1 MNKTYF
7 VVLFL
12 IASLLG
18 TISTYAY
25 AESETESLVRLA
37 MQARDHIKLE
47 LSNAES
53 VPDEIK
59 QLYEQGSAE
68 IDALNNAA
76 KEENTEEARTHF
88 LAAMKIFKEI
98 GQQISQVRPVA
109 ERALAQDTN
118 TQYGIKPVIDRMEK
132 YVDRLK
138 GIAEKNG
145 VEIDFQT
152 LDELIITA
160 KNNYNSGDLGAAE
173 KTIGIL
179 ESLTLDVYN
188 VLKDNADQKKAMRAK
203 DFAEKQIQRVD
214 TLIVQAKDLGL
225 SENITKNLEQSRLQ
239 LIKASNSSQ
248 IAKQTKIIITLK
260 NQFDESKANRID
272 AIINNLEAKL
282 DKLSTSKRIDTA
294 KLDKAKSTFDEL
306 KILVSKGNLEDAFKL
321 FNTLN
326 NLLIDI
332 ENSAKI
338 DKNEANSLR
347 SESLSESKTERIKL
361 KIQQLEN
368 ELHELAAKAEKNAAA
383 KRWIKNSLSILEQA
397 KSQADDSPK
406 DALNKISEVEKTLK
420 KLYRMLQ

>member
-1 MNKTYF
+1 MNKTNF
-7 VVLFL
+7 IMLFL

-25 AESETESLVRLA
+25 AESESESLVRLA
-37 MQARDHIKLE
+37 TQARDHIKLE
-47 LSNAES
+47 LSNTES
-53 VPDEIK
+53 VSNEIK
-59 QLYEQGSAE
+59 KLYEQGSAE
-68 IDALNNAA
+68 IDALNNAV
-76 KEENTEEARTHF
+76 KEENAEEARTHF

-160 KNNYNSGDLGAAE
+160 KNNYNSGDLGSAE
-173 KTIGIL
+173 KNIGIL

-188 VLKDNADQKKAMRAK
+188 VLKDNADQKKIMRAK

-214 TLIVQAKDLGL
+214 ILIVQAKDLGL

-248 IAKQTKIIITLK
+248 IVKQTRIIITLK

-272 AIINNLEAKL
+272 AIINDLEAKL

-294 KLDKAKSTFDEL
+294 KLDKAKSMLDEL
-306 KILVSKGNLEDAFKL
+306 KILISKGNLEDAFKL

-326 NLLIDI
+326 VFINDI
-332 ENSAKI
+332 ENTKI
-338 DKNEANSLR
+338 DKNEVNSLR

-368 ELHELAAKAEKNAAA
+368 ELHDLAAKAEKNAAA
-383 KRWIKNSLSILEQA
+383 KRWIKNSLSLLEQA

>member
-1 MNKTYF
+1 M
-7 VVLFL
+7 LFL
-12 IASLLG
+12 VASLLG

-47 LSNAES
+47 LSNTES

-59 QLYEQGSAE
+59 KLYEQGSAE

-145 VEIDFQT
+145 VEIDFQA

-160 KNNYNSGDLGAAE
+160 RNNYNSGDLGSAE

-188 VLKDNADQKKAMRAK
+188 VLKDNADQKNAVRAK

-225 SENITKNLEQSRLQ
+225 SENITKNLEQSKLQ

-248 IAKQTKIIITLK
+248 IAKQTRIIITLK

-294 KLDKAKSTFDEL
+294 KLDKAQSMLDEL
-306 KILVSKGNLEDAFKL
+306 KILISKGNLEDAFKL

-326 NLLIDI
+326 TLINDI
-332 ENSAKI
+332 ENTKI
-338 DKNEANSLR
+338 DKNEVNSLR

-368 ELHELAAKAEKNAAA
+368 ELHDLAVKAEKNAAA
-383 KRWIKNSLSILEQA
+383 KRWIKNSLSLLDQA

>member
-1 MNKTYF
+1 MNKTSF

-18 TISTYAY
+18 TISTYTY

-37 MQARDHIKLE
+37 MQARDHIKSE
-47 LSNAES
+47 LSNTES

-59 QLYEQGSAE
+59 KLYEQGSAE

-88 LAAMKIFKEI
+88 LAAMRIFKEI
-98 GQQISQVRPVA
+98 GQQISKARPVA
-109 ERALAQDTN
+109 ELALAQDTN

-145 VEIDFQT
+145 VEIDFQA
-152 LDELIITA
+152 LDELITTA
-160 KNNYNSGDLGAAE
+160 RNNYKSGDLGSAE

-214 TLIVQAKDLGL
+214 ILIVQAKDLGL

-272 AIINNLEAKL
+272 AIINNLEVKL

-294 KLDKAKSTFDEL
+294 KLDKAKSMLDEL
-306 KILVSKGNLEDAFKL
+306 KILISKGNLEDAFKL

-326 NLLIDI
+326 NLINDI
-332 ENSAKI
+332 ENTKI
-338 DKNEANSLR
+338 DKNEVNSLR
-347 SESLSESKTERIKL
+347 AESLSESKTERIKL

-368 ELHELAAKAEKNAAA
+368 ELHDLAAKADKNAAA
-383 KRWIKNSLSILEQA
+383 KRWIKNSLSLLEQA
-397 KSQADDSPK
+397 KFQADDSPK

>member
-1 MNKTYF
+1 MNKTHF
-7 VVLFL
+7 VMLFL

-37 MQARDHIKLE
+37 TQARDHIKLE
-47 LSNAES
+47 LSNTES
-53 VPDEIK
+53 VSNEIK
-59 QLYEQGSAE
+59 KLYEQGSAE

-76 KEENTEEARTHF
+76 KEENAEEARTHF

-145 VEIDFQT
+145 VEIDFQA

-160 KNNYNSGDLGAAE
+160 KNNYNSGDLGSAE
-173 KTIGIL
+173 KNIGIL

-188 VLKDNADQKKAMRAK
+188 VLKDNADQKKIMRAK

-214 TLIVQAKDLGL
+214 ILIVQAKDLGL

-248 IAKQTKIIITLK
+248 IVKQTRIIITLK

-272 AIINNLEAKL
+272 AIINDLEAKL

-294 KLDKAKSTFDEL
+294 KLDKAKSMLDEL
-306 KILVSKGNLEDAFKL
+306 KILISKGNLEDAFKL

-326 NLLIDI
+326 VFINDI
-332 ENSAKI
+332 ENTKI
-338 DKNEANSLR
+338 DKNEVNSLR

-368 ELHELAAKAEKNAAA
+368 ELHDLAAKAEKNAAA
-383 KRWIKNSLSILEQA
+383 KRWIKNSFSLLEQA

>member
-1 MNKTYF
+1 MNKTHF
-7 VVLFL
+7 VMLFL

-37 MQARDHIKLE
+37 TQARDHIKLE
-47 LSNAES
+47 LSNTES
-53 VPDEIK
+53 VSNEIK
-59 QLYEQGSAE
+59 KLYEQGSAE

-76 KEENTEEARTHF
+76 KEENAEEARTHF

-160 KNNYNSGDLGAAE
+160 KNNYNSGDLGSAE
-173 KTIGIL
+173 KNIGIL

-188 VLKDNADQKKAMRAK
+188 VLKDNADQKKTVRAK

-214 TLIVQAKDLGL
+214 ILIVQAKDLGL
-225 SENITKNLEQSRLQ
+225 SENITKNLEQSRIQ

-248 IAKQTKIIITLK
+248 IVKQTRIIITLK

-272 AIINNLEAKL
+272 AIINDLEAKL

-294 KLDKAKSTFDEL
+294 KLDKAKSMLDEL
-306 KILVSKGNLEDAFKL
+306 KILISKGNLEDAFKL

-326 NLLIDI
+326 VFINDI
-332 ENSAKI
+332 ENTKI
-338 DKNEANSLR
+338 DKNEVNSLR

-368 ELHELAAKAEKNAAA
+368 ELHDLAAKAEKNAAA
-383 KRWIKNSLSILEQA
+383 KRWIKNSFSLLEQA

>member
-7 VVLFL
+7 VMLFL

-18 TISTYAY
+18 TISTYTY

-37 MQARDHIKLE
+37 MQARDHIKSE
-47 LSNAES
+47 LSNTES
-53 VPDEIK
+53 VPNEIK
-59 QLYEQGSAE
+59 KLYEQGSAE

-76 KEENTEEARTHF
+76 KEENAEEARAHF
-88 LAAMKIFKEI
+88 LAAMRIFKEI
-98 GQQISQVRPVA
+98 GQQISQARPVA
-109 ERALAQDTN
+109 ELALAQDTN

-145 VEIDFQT
+145 VEIDFQA
-152 LDELIITA
+152 LDELITTA
-160 KNNYNSGDLGAAE
+160 RNNYNSGDLGSAE
-173 KTIGIL
+173 KTINIL

-214 TLIVQAKDLGL
+214 ILIVQAKDLGL

-282 DKLSTSKRIDTA
+282 DKLSTSKRIDTV
-294 KLDKAKSTFDEL
+294 KLDKAKSMLDKL
-306 KILVSKGNLEDAFKL
+306 KILISKGNLEDAFKL

-326 NLLIDI
+326 NFINDI
-332 ENSAKI
+332 ENTKI
-338 DKNEANSLR
+338 DKNEVNSLR
-347 SESLSESKTERIKL
+347 AESLSESKTERIKL

-383 KRWIKNSLSILEQA
+383 KRWIKNSLSLLEQA
-397 KSQADDSPK
+397 KSQADDSLK

>member
-1 MNKTYF
+1 M
-7 VVLFL
+7 LFL

-37 MQARDHIKLE
+37 TQARDHIKLE
-47 LSNAES
+47 LSNTES
-53 VPDEIK
+53 VSNEIK
-59 QLYEQGSAE
+59 KLYEQGSAE

-76 KEENTEEARTHF
+76 KEENAEEARTHF

-188 VLKDNADQKKAMRAK
+188 VLKDNADQKKTIRAK

-214 TLIVQAKDLGL
+214 ILIVQAKDLGL

-248 IAKQTKIIITLK
+248 IVKQTKIIITLK

-272 AIINNLEAKL
+272 AIINDLEAKL
-282 DKLSTSKRIDTA
+282 DKLSTSKRIDTT
-294 KLDKAKSTFDEL
+294 KLDKAKSMLDEL
-306 KILVSKGNLEDAFKL
+306 KILISKGNLEDAFKL

-326 NLLIDI
+326 VFINDI
-332 ENSAKI
+332 ENTKI
-338 DKNEANSLR
+338 DKNEVNSLR

-368 ELHELAAKAEKNAAA
+368 ELHDLAAKAEKNAAA
-383 KRWIKNSLSILEQA
+383 KRWIKNSLSLLEQA

>member
-1 MNKTYF
+1 M
-7 VVLFL
+7 LFL

-18 TISTYAY
+18 TISTHAY

-37 MQARDHIKLE
+37 MQARDHIKSE
-47 LSNAES
+47 LSNTES

-59 QLYEQGSAE
+59 KLYEQGSAE

-76 KEENTEEARTHF
+76 KEENTEEARAHF
-88 LAAMKIFKEI
+88 LAAMRIFKEI
-98 GQQISQVRPVA
+98 GQQISQARPVA
-109 ERALAQDTN
+109 ELALAQDTN

-145 VEIDFQT
+145 VEIDFQA
-152 LDELIITA
+152 LDELITTA
-160 KNNYNSGDLGAAE
+160 RNNYNSGDLGSAE

-214 TLIVQAKDLGL
+214 ILIVQAKDLGL

-272 AIINNLEAKL
+272 AIIKNLEAKL

-294 KLDKAKSTFDEL
+294 KLDKAKSMLGEL
-306 KILVSKGNLEDAFKL
+306 KILISKGNLEDAFKL

-326 NLLIDI
+326 NFINDI
-332 ENSAKI
+332 ENTKI
-338 DKNEANSLR
+338 DKNEVNSLR
-347 SESLSESKTERIKL
+347 AESLSESKTERIKL

-368 ELHELAAKAEKNAAA
+368 ELHDLAAKADKNAAA
-383 KRWIKNSLSILEQA
+383 KRWIKNSFSLLEQA

>member
-1 MNKTYF
+1 MNKTHF
-7 VVLFL
+7 VMLFL

-37 MQARDHIKLE
+37 TQARDHIKLE
-47 LSNAES
+47 LSNTES
-53 VPDEIK
+53 VSNEIK
-59 QLYEQGSAE
+59 KLYEQGSAE

-76 KEENTEEARTHF
+76 KEENAEEARTHF

-160 KNNYNSGDLGAAE
+160 KNNYNSGDLGSAE
-173 KTIGIL
+173 KNIGIL

-188 VLKDNADQKKAMRAK
+188 VLKDNADQKKTMRAK

-214 TLIVQAKDLGL
+214 TLIVQARDLGL

-248 IAKQTKIIITLK
+248 IVKQTRIIITLK

-272 AIINNLEAKL
+272 AIINDLEAKL

-294 KLDKAKSTFDEL
+294 KLDKAKSMLDEL
-306 KILVSKGNLEDAFKL
+306 KILISKGNLEDAFKL

-326 NLLIDI
+326 VFINDI
-332 ENSAKI
+332 ENTKI
-338 DKNEANSLR
+338 DKNEVNSLR

-368 ELHELAAKAEKNAAA
+368 ELHDLAAKAEKNAAA
-383 KRWIKNSLSILEQA
+383 KRWIKNSFSLLEQA

>member
-1 MNKTYF
+1 M
-7 VVLFL
+7 LFL

-37 MQARDHIKLE
+37 TQARDHIKLE
-47 LSNAES
+47 LSNTES
-53 VPDEIK
+53 VSNEIK
-59 QLYEQGSAE
+59 KLYEQGSAE

-76 KEENTEEARTHF
+76 KEENAEEARTHF

-145 VEIDFQT
+145 VEIDFQA
-152 LDELIITA
+152 LDELITTA

-188 VLKDNADQKKAMRAK
+188 VLKDNADQKKTIRAK

-214 TLIVQAKDLGL
+214 ILIVQAKDLGL

-248 IAKQTKIIITLK
+248 IVKQTRIIITLK
-260 NQFDESKANRID
+260 SQFDESKANRID
-272 AIINNLEAKL
+272 AIINDLEAKL

-294 KLDKAKSTFDEL
+294 KLDKAKSMLDEL
-306 KILVSKGNLEDAFKL
+306 KILISKSNLEDAFKL

-326 NLLIDI
+326 VFINDI
-332 ENSAKI
+332 ENTKI
-338 DKNEANSLR
+338 DKNEVNSLR

-368 ELHELAAKAEKNAAA
+368 ELHDLAAKAEKNAAA
-383 KRWIKNSLSILEQA
+383 KRWIKNSFSLLEQA

>member
-1 MNKTYF
+1 MNKTNF
-7 VVLFL
+7 VMLFL

-37 MQARDHIKLE
+37 TQARDHIKLE
-47 LSNAES
+47 LSNTES
-53 VPDEIK
+53 ISDEIK
-59 QLYEQGSAE
+59 KLYEQGSAE

-76 KEENTEEARTHF
+76 KEENAEEARTHF

-145 VEIDFQT
+145 VEIDFQA
-152 LDELIITA
+152 LDELITTA
-160 KNNYNSGDLGAAE
+160 KNNYNSGDLGSAE
-173 KTIGIL
+173 KNIGIL

-188 VLKDNADQKKAMRAK
+188 VLKDNADQKKTIRAK

-214 TLIVQAKDLGL
+214 ILIVQAKDLGL

-248 IAKQTKIIITLK
+248 IVKQTRIIITLK

-272 AIINNLEAKL
+272 AIINDLEAKL

-294 KLDKAKSTFDEL
+294 KLDKAKSMLDEL
-306 KILVSKGNLEDAFKL
+306 KILISKGNLEDAFKL

-326 NLLIDI
+326 VFINDI
-332 ENSAKI
+332 ENTKI
-338 DKNEANSLR
+338 DKNEVNSLR

-368 ELHELAAKAEKNAAA
+368 ELHDLAAKAEKNAAA
-383 KRWIKNSLSILEQA
+383 KRWIKNSFSLLEQA

>member
-1 MNKTYF
+1 M
-7 VVLFL
+7 LFL

-18 TISTYAY
+18 TISTHAY

-37 MQARDHIKLE
+37 MQARDHIKSE
-47 LSNAES
+47 LSNTES

-59 QLYEQGSAE
+59 KLYEQGSAE
-68 IDALNNAA
+68 IDALNNAT
-76 KEENTEEARTHF
+76 KEENTEEARAHF
-88 LAAMKIFKEI
+88 LAAMRIFKEI
-98 GQQISQVRPVA
+98 GQQISQARPVA
-109 ERALAQDTN
+109 ELALAQDTN

-145 VEIDFQT
+145 VEIDFQA
-152 LDELIITA
+152 LDELITTA
-160 KNNYNSGDLGAAE
+160 RNNYNSGDLGSAE

-188 VLKDNADQKKAMRAK
+188 ALKDNADQKKAMRAK

-214 TLIVQAKDLGL
+214 ILIVQAKDLGL

-272 AIINNLEAKL
+272 AIIKNLEAKL
-282 DKLSTSKRIDTA
+282 DKLSTSKRIDTV
-294 KLDKAKSTFDEL
+294 KLDKAKSMLGEL
-306 KILVSKGNLEDAFKL
+306 KILISKGNLEDAFKL

-326 NLLIDI
+326 NFINDI
-332 ENSAKI
+332 ENTKI
-338 DKNEANSLR
+338 DKNEVNSLR
-347 SESLSESKTERIKL
+347 AESLSESKTERIKL

-368 ELHELAAKAEKNAAA
+368 ELHELAVKAEKNAAA
-383 KRWIKNSLSILEQA
+383 KRWIKNSFSLLEQA

>member
-1 MNKTYF
+1 M
-7 VVLFL
+7 LFL

-37 MQARDHIKLE
+37 TQARDHIKLE
-47 LSNAES
+47 LSNTES
-53 VPDEIK
+53 VSNEIK
-59 QLYEQGSAE
+59 KLYEQGSAE

-76 KEENTEEARTHF
+76 KEENAEEARTHF

-145 VEIDFQT
+145 VEIDFQA
-152 LDELIITA
+152 LDELITTA
-160 KNNYNSGDLGAAE
+160 KNNYNSGDLGSAE
-173 KTIGIL
+173 KNIGIL

-188 VLKDNADQKKAMRAK
+188 VLKDNADQKKTIRAK

-214 TLIVQAKDLGL
+214 ILIVQAKDLGL

-248 IAKQTKIIITLK
+248 IVKQTRIIITLK

-272 AIINNLEAKL
+272 AIINDLEAKL

-294 KLDKAKSTFDEL
+294 KLDKAKSMLDEL
-306 KILVSKGNLEDAFKL
+306 KILISKGNLEDAFKL

-326 NLLIDI
+326 VFINDI
-332 ENSAKI
+332 ENTKI
-338 DKNEANSLR
+338 DKNEVNSLR

-368 ELHELAAKAEKNAAA
+368 ELHDLAAKAEKNAAA
-383 KRWIKNSLSILEQA
+383 KRWIKNSFSLLEQA

>member
-1 MNKTYF
+1 MNKTHF
-7 VVLFL
+7 VMLFL

-37 MQARDHIKLE
+37 TQARDHIKLE
-47 LSNAES
+47 LSNTES
-53 VPDEIK
+53 VSNEIK
-59 QLYEQGSAE
+59 KLYEQGSAE
-68 IDALNNAA
+68 IDALNNAV
-76 KEENTEEARTHF
+76 KEENAEEARTHF

-145 VEIDFQT
+145 VEIDFQA
-152 LDELIITA
+152 LDELITTA
-160 KNNYNSGDLGAAE
+160 KNNYNSGDLGSAE
-173 KTIGIL
+173 KNIGIL

-188 VLKDNADQKKAMRAK
+188 VLKDNADQKKIMRAK

-214 TLIVQAKDLGL
+214 ILIVQAKDLGL

-248 IAKQTKIIITLK
+248 IVKQTRIIITLK

-272 AIINNLEAKL
+272 AIINDLEAKL

-294 KLDKAKSTFDEL
+294 KLDKAKSMLDEL
-306 KILVSKGNLEDAFKL
+306 KILISKGNLEDAFKL

-326 NLLIDI
+326 VFINDI
-332 ENSAKI
+332 ENTKI
-338 DKNEANSLR
+338 DKNEVNSLR

-368 ELHELAAKAEKNAAA
+368 ELHDLAAKAEKNAAA
-383 KRWIKNSLSILEQA
+383 KRWIKNSFSLLEQA

>member
-1 MNKTYF
+1 M
-7 VVLFL
+7 LFL

-37 MQARDHIKLE
+37 TQARDHIKLE
-47 LSNAES
+47 LSNTES
-53 VPDEIK
+53 VPNEIK
-59 QLYEQGSAE
+59 KLYEQGSAE

-76 KEENTEEARTHF
+76 KEENAEEARTHF

-145 VEIDFQT
+145 VEIDFQA

-188 VLKDNADQKKAMRAK
+188 VLKDNADQKKTIRAK

-248 IAKQTKIIITLK
+248 IVKQTRIIITLK
-260 NQFDESKANRID
+260 SQFDESKANRID
-272 AIINNLEAKL
+272 AIINDLEAKL

-294 KLDKAKSTFDEL
+294 KLDKAKSMLDEL
-306 KILVSKGNLEDAFKL
+306 KILISKGNLEDAFKL

-326 NLLIDI
+326 VFINDI
-332 ENSAKI
+332 ENTKI
-338 DKNEANSLR
+338 DKNEVNSLR

-368 ELHELAAKAEKNAAA
+368 ELHDLAAKADKNAAA
-383 KRWIKNSLSILEQA
+383 KRWIKNSLSLLEQA

>member
-1 MNKTYF
+1 
-7 VVLFL
+7 
-12 IASLLG
+12 
-18 TISTYAY
+18 
-25 AESETESLVRLA
+25 
-37 MQARDHIKLE
+37 
-47 LSNAES
+47 
-53 VPDEIK
+53 
-59 QLYEQGSAE
+59 
-68 IDALNNAA
+68 
-76 KEENTEEARTHF
+76 
-88 LAAMKIFKEI
+88 MKIFKEI

-145 VEIDFQT
+145 VEIDFQA
-152 LDELIITA
+152 LDELITTA
-160 KNNYNSGDLGAAE
+160 KNNYNSGDLGSAE
-173 KTIGIL
+173 KNIGIL

-188 VLKDNADQKKAMRAK
+188 VLKDNADQKKIMRAK

-214 TLIVQAKDLGL
+214 ILIVQAKDLGL

-248 IAKQTKIIITLK
+248 IVKQTRIIITLK

-272 AIINNLEAKL
+272 AIINDLEAKL

-294 KLDKAKSTFDEL
+294 KLDKAKSMLDEL
-306 KILVSKGNLEDAFKL
+306 KILISKGNLEDAFKL

-326 NLLIDI
+326 VFINDI
-332 ENSAKI
+332 ENTKI
-338 DKNEANSLR
+338 DKNEVNSLR

-368 ELHELAAKAEKNAAA
+368 ELHDLAAKAEKNAAA
-383 KRWIKNSLSILEQA
+383 KRWIKNSFSLLEQA

>member
-1 MNKTYF
+1 M
-7 VVLFL
+7 LFL

-37 MQARDHIKLE
+37 TQARDHIKLE
-47 LSNAES
+47 LSNTES
-53 VPDEIK
+53 ISDEIK
-59 QLYEQGSAE
+59 KLYEQGSAE

-76 KEENTEEARTHF
+76 KEENAEEARTHF

-145 VEIDFQT
+145 VEIDFQA
-152 LDELIITA
+152 LDELITTA
-160 KNNYNSGDLGAAE
+160 KNNYNSGDLGSAE
-173 KTIGIL
+173 KNIGIL

-188 VLKDNADQKKAMRAK
+188 VLKDNADQKKIMRAK

-214 TLIVQAKDLGL
+214 ILIVQAKDLGL

-248 IAKQTKIIITLK
+248 IVKQTRIIITLK

-272 AIINNLEAKL
+272 AIINDLEAKL

-294 KLDKAKSTFDEL
+294 KLDKAKSMFDEL
-306 KILVSKGNLEDAFKL
+306 KILISKGNLEDAFKL

-326 NLLIDI
+326 VFINDI
-332 ENSAKI
+332 ENTKI
-338 DKNEANSLR
+338 DKNEVNSLR

-368 ELHELAAKAEKNAAA
+368 ELHDLTAKAEKNAAA
-383 KRWIKNSLSILEQA
+383 KRWIKNSFSLLEQA

>member
-7 VVLFL
+7 VILFL

-18 TISTYAY
+18 TISTHAY

-37 MQARDHIKLE
+37 MQARDHIKSE
-47 LSNAES
+47 LSNTAS

-59 QLYEQGSAE
+59 KLYEQGSAE

-76 KEENTEEARTHF
+76 KEENAEEARTHF
-88 LAAMKIFKEI
+88 LAAMRIFKEI
-98 GQQISQVRPVA
+98 GQQISQARPVA
-109 ERALAQDTN
+109 ELALAQDTN

-145 VEIDFQT
+145 VEIDFQA

-160 KNNYNSGDLGAAE
+160 RNNYNSGDLGSAE

-188 VLKDNADQKKAMRAK
+188 ALKDNADQKKAMRAK

-214 TLIVQAKDLGL
+214 ILIVQAKDLGL

-272 AIINNLEAKL
+272 AIIKNLEAKL

-294 KLDKAKSTFDEL
+294 KLDKAKSMLDEL
-306 KILVSKGNLEDAFKL
+306 KILISKGNLEDAFKL

-326 NLLIDI
+326 NFISDI
-332 ENSAKI
+332 ENTKI
-338 DKNEANSLR
+338 DKNEVNSLR
-347 SESLSESKTERIKL
+347 AESLSESKTERIKL

-368 ELHELAAKAEKNAAA
+368 ELHDLAAKAEKNAAA
-383 KRWIKNSLSILEQA
+383 KRWIKNSLSLLEQA

>member
-1 MNKTYF
+1 MNKTHF
-7 VVLFL
+7 VMLFL

-37 MQARDHIKLE
+37 TQARDHIKLE
-47 LSNAES
+47 LSNTES
-53 VPDEIK
+53 VSNEIK
-59 QLYEQGSAE
+59 KLYEQGSAE

-76 KEENTEEARTHF
+76 KEENAEEARTHF

-160 KNNYNSGDLGAAE
+160 KNNYNSGDLGSAE
-173 KTIGIL
+173 KNIGIL

-188 VLKDNADQKKAMRAK
+188 VLKDNADQKKIMRAK

-214 TLIVQAKDLGL
+214 ILIVQAKDLGL

-248 IAKQTKIIITLK
+248 IVKQTRIIITLK

-272 AIINNLEAKL
+272 AIINDLEAKL

-294 KLDKAKSTFDEL
+294 KLDKAKSMLDEL
-306 KILVSKGNLEDAFKL
+306 KILISKGNLEDAFKL

-326 NLLIDI
+326 VFINDI
-332 ENSAKI
+332 ENTKI
-338 DKNEANSLR
+338 DKNEVNSLR

-368 ELHELAAKAEKNAAA
+368 ELHDLAAKAEKNAAA
-383 KRWIKNSLSILEQA
+383 KRWIKNSFSLLEQA

>member
-1 MNKTYF
+1 M
-7 VVLFL
+7 LFL

-18 TISTYAY
+18 TISTHAY

-37 MQARDHIKLE
+37 MQARDHIKSE
-47 LSNAES
+47 LSNTES

-59 QLYEQGSAE
+59 KLYEQGSAE

-76 KEENTEEARTHF
+76 KEENTEEARAHF
-88 LAAMKIFKEI
+88 LAAMRIFKEI
-98 GQQISQVRPVA
+98 GQQISQARPVA
-109 ERALAQDTN
+109 ELALAQDTN

-145 VEIDFQT
+145 VEIDFQA
-152 LDELIITA
+152 LDELITTA
-160 KNNYNSGDLGAAE
+160 RNNYNSGDLGSAE

-188 VLKDNADQKKAMRAK
+188 ALKDNADQKKAMRAK

-214 TLIVQAKDLGL
+214 ILIVQAKDLGL

-272 AIINNLEAKL
+272 AIIKNLEAKL

-294 KLDKAKSTFDEL
+294 KLDKAKSMLGEL
-306 KILVSKGNLEDAFKL
+306 KILITKGNLEDAFKL

-326 NLLIDI
+326 NFINDI
-332 ENSAKI
+332 ENTKI
-338 DKNEANSLR
+338 DKNEVNSLR
-347 SESLSESKTERIKL
+347 AESLSESKTERIKL

-368 ELHELAAKAEKNAAA
+368 ELHDLAAKADKNAAA
-383 KRWIKNSLSILEQA
+383 KRWIKNSFSLLEQA

>member
-7 VVLFL
+7 VMLFL

-18 TISTYAY
+18 TILTHAY

-37 MQARDHIKLE
+37 MQARDHIKSE
-47 LSNAES
+47 LSNTES

-59 QLYEQGSAE
+59 KLYEQGSAE
-68 IDALNNAA
+68 IDALNNAT
-76 KEENTEEARTHF
+76 KEENTEEARAHF
-88 LAAMKIFKEI
+88 LAAMRIFKEI
-98 GQQISQVRPVA
+98 GQQISQARPVA
-109 ERALAQDTN
+109 ELALAQDTN

-145 VEIDFQT
+145 VEIDFQA
-152 LDELIITA
+152 LDELITTA
-160 KNNYNSGDLGAAE
+160 RNNYNSGDLGSAE

-188 VLKDNADQKKAMRAK
+188 ALKDNADQKKAMRAK

-214 TLIVQAKDLGL
+214 ILIVQAKDLGL

-272 AIINNLEAKL
+272 AIIKNLEAKL
-282 DKLSTSKRIDTA
+282 DKLSTSKRIDTV
-294 KLDKAKSTFDEL
+294 KLDKAKSMLGEL
-306 KILVSKGNLEDAFKL
+306 KILISKGNLEDAFKL

-326 NLLIDI
+326 NFINDI
-332 ENSAKI
+332 ENTKI
-338 DKNEANSLR
+338 DKNEVNSLR
-347 SESLSESKTERIKL
+347 AESLSESKTERIKL

-368 ELHELAAKAEKNAAA
+368 ELHELAAKADKNAAA
-383 KRWIKNSLSILEQA
+383 KRWIKNSFSLLEQA

>member
-1 MNKTYF
+1 M
-7 VVLFL
+7 LFL

-37 MQARDHIKLE
+37 TQARDHIKLE
-47 LSNAES
+47 LSNTES
-53 VPDEIK
+53 VSNEINK
-59 QLYEQGSAE
+59 LYEQGSAE

-76 KEENTEEARTHF
+76 KEENAEEARTHF

-160 KNNYNSGDLGAAE
+160 KNNYNSGDLGSAE

-188 VLKDNADQKKAMRAK
+188 VLKDNADQKKTIRAK

-248 IAKQTKIIITLK
+248 IAKQTRIIITLK

-272 AIINNLEAKL
+272 AIINDLEAKL
-282 DKLSTSKRIDTA
+282 DKLSTSKRIDTT
-294 KLDKAKSTFDEL
+294 KLDKAKSMLDEL
-306 KILVSKGNLEDAFKL
+306 KILISKGNLEDAFKL

-326 NLLIDI
+326 VFINDI
-332 ENSAKI
+332 ENTKI
-338 DKNEANSLR
+338 DKNEINSLR

-368 ELHELAAKAEKNAAA
+368 ELHDLAAKAEKNAAA
-383 KRWIKNSLSILEQA
+383 KRWIKNSLSLLEQA

>member
-1 MNKTYF
+1 M
-7 VVLFL
+7 LFL

-18 TISTYAY
+18 TILTHAY

-37 MQARDHIKLE
+37 MQARDHIKSE
-47 LSNAES
+47 LSNTES

-59 QLYEQGSAE
+59 KLYEQGSAE

-76 KEENTEEARTHF
+76 KEENTEEARAHF
-88 LAAMKIFKEI
+88 LAAMRIFKEI
-98 GQQISQVRPVA
+98 GQQISQARPVA
-109 ERALAQDTN
+109 ELALAQDTN

-145 VEIDFQT
+145 VEVDFQA
-152 LDELIITA
+152 LDELITTA
-160 KNNYNSGDLGAAE
+160 RNNYNSGDLGSAE

-188 VLKDNADQKKAMRAK
+188 ALKDNADQKKAMRAK

-214 TLIVQAKDLGL
+214 ILIVQAKDLGL

-272 AIINNLEAKL
+272 AIIKNLEAKL

-294 KLDKAKSTFDEL
+294 KLDKAKSMLGEL
-306 KILVSKGNLEDAFKL
+306 KILISKGNLEDAFKL

-326 NLLIDI
+326 NFINDI
-332 ENSAKI
+332 ENTKI
-338 DKNEANSLR
+338 DKNEVNSLR
-347 SESLSESKTERIKL
+347 AESLSESKTERIKL

-368 ELHELAAKAEKNAAA
+368 ELHDLAAKADKNAAA
-383 KRWIKNSLSILEQA
+383 KRWIKNSLSLLEQA

>member
-1 MNKTYF
+1 MNKTHF
-7 VVLFL
+7 VMLFL

-37 MQARDHIKLE
+37 TQARDHIKLE
-47 LSNAES
+47 LSNTES
-53 VPDEIK
+53 VSNEIK
-59 QLYEQGSAE
+59 KLYEQGSAE

-76 KEENTEEARTHF
+76 KEENAEEARTHF

-160 KNNYNSGDLGAAE
+160 KNNYNSGDLGSAE
-173 KTIGIL
+173 KNIGIL

-188 VLKDNADQKKAMRAK
+188 VLKDNADQKKTIRAK

-248 IAKQTKIIITLK
+248 IVKQTRIIITLK

-272 AIINNLEAKL
+272 AIINDLEAKL

-294 KLDKAKSTFDEL
+294 KLDKAKSMLDEL
-306 KILVSKGNLEDAFKL
+306 KILISKGNLEDAFKL

-326 NLLIDI
+326 VFINDI
-332 ENSAKI
+332 ENTKI
-338 DKNEANSLR
+338 DKNEVNSLR

-368 ELHELAAKAEKNAAA
+368 ELHDLAAKAEKNAAA
-383 KRWIKNSLSILEQA
+383 KRWIKNSLSLLEQA

>member
-1 MNKTYF
+1 MNKTHF
-7 VVLFL
+7 VMLFL

-37 MQARDHIKLE
+37 TQARDHIKLE
-47 LSNAES
+47 LSNTES
-53 VPDEIK
+53 VSNEIK
-59 QLYEQGSAE
+59 KLYEQGSAE

-76 KEENTEEARTHF
+76 KEENAEEARTHF

-145 VEIDFQT
+145 VEIDFQA
-152 LDELIITA
+152 LDELITTA
-160 KNNYNSGDLGAAE
+160 KNNYNSGDLGSAE
-173 KTIGIL
+173 KNIGIL

-188 VLKDNADQKKAMRAK
+188 VLKDNADQKKTVRAK

-214 TLIVQAKDLGL
+214 ILIVQAKDLGL

-248 IAKQTKIIITLK
+248 IVKQTRIIITLK

-272 AIINNLEAKL
+272 AIINDLEAKL

-294 KLDKAKSTFDEL
+294 KLDKAKSMLDEL
-306 KILVSKGNLEDAFKL
+306 KILISKGNLEDAFKL

-326 NLLIDI
+326 VFINDI
-332 ENSAKI
+332 ENTKI
-338 DKNEANSLR
+338 DKNEVNSLR

-368 ELHELAAKAEKNAAA
+368 ELHDLAAKAEKNAAA
-383 KRWIKNSLSILEQA
+383 KRWIKNSFSLLEQA

>member
-1 MNKTYF
+1 M
-7 VVLFL
+7 LFL

-37 MQARDHIKLE
+37 TQARDHIKLE
-47 LSNAES
+47 LSNTES

-59 QLYEQGSAE
+59 KLYEQGSAE

-76 KEENTEEARTHF
+76 KEENAEEARTHF

-145 VEIDFQT
+145 VEIDFQA
-152 LDELIITA
+152 LDELITTA
-160 KNNYNSGDLGAAE
+160 KNNYNSGDLGSAE
-173 KTIGIL
+173 KNIGIL

-188 VLKDNADQKKAMRAK
+188 VLKDNADQKKTIRAK

-248 IAKQTKIIITLK
+248 IVKQTRIIITLK

-272 AIINNLEAKL
+272 AIINDLEAKL

-294 KLDKAKSTFDEL
+294 KLDKAKSMLDEL
-306 KILVSKGNLEDAFKL
+306 KILISKGNLEDAFKL

-326 NLLIDI
+326 VFINDI
-332 ENSAKI
+332 ENTKI
-338 DKNEANSLR
+338 DKNEVNSLR

-368 ELHELAAKAEKNAAA
+368 ELHDLAAKAEKNAAA
-383 KRWIKNSLSILEQA
+383 KRWIKNSLSLLEQA

>member
-1 MNKTYF
+1 M
-7 VVLFL
+7 LFL

-18 TISTYAY
+18 TISTHAY

-37 MQARDHIKLE
+37 MQARDHIKSE
-47 LSNAES
+47 LSNTES

-59 QLYEQGSAE
+59 KLYEQGSAE

-76 KEENTEEARTHF
+76 KEENTEEARAHF
-88 LAAMKIFKEI
+88 LAAMRIFKEI
-98 GQQISQVRPVA
+98 GQQISQARPVA
-109 ERALAQDTN
+109 ELALAQDTN

-145 VEIDFQT
+145 VEIDFQA
-152 LDELIITA
+152 LDELITTA
-160 KNNYNSGDLGAAE
+160 RNNYNSGDLGSAE

-188 VLKDNADQKKAMRAK
+188 ALKDNADQKKAMRAK

-214 TLIVQAKDLGL
+214 ILIVQAKDLGL

-272 AIINNLEAKL
+272 AIIKNLEAKL
-282 DKLSTSKRIDTA
+282 DKLSTSKRIDTV
-294 KLDKAKSTFDEL
+294 KLDKAKSMLGEL
-306 KILVSKGNLEDAFKL
+306 KILISKGNLEDAFKL

-326 NLLIDI
+326 NFINDI
-332 ENSAKI
+332 ENTKI
-338 DKNEANSLR
+338 DKNEVNSLR
-347 SESLSESKTERIKL
+347 AESLSESKTERIKL

-368 ELHELAAKAEKNAAA
+368 ELHDLAAKADKNAAA
-383 KRWIKNSLSILEQA
+383 KRWIKNSLSLLEQA

>member
-1 MNKTYF
+1 M
-7 VVLFL
+7 LFL

-37 MQARDHIKLE
+37 TQARDHIKLE
-47 LSNAES
+47 LSNTES
-53 VPDEIK
+53 VSNEIK
-59 QLYEQGSAE
+59 KLYEQGSAE
-68 IDALNNAA
+68 IDALNNAV
-76 KEENTEEARTHF
+76 KEENAEEARTHF

-160 KNNYNSGDLGAAE
+160 KNNYNSGDLGSAE
-173 KTIGIL
+173 KNIGIL

-188 VLKDNADQKKAMRAK
+188 VLKDNADQKKTMRAK

-214 TLIVQAKDLGL
+214 TLIVQARDLGL

-248 IAKQTKIIITLK
+248 IVKQTRIIITLK

-272 AIINNLEAKL
+272 AIINDLEAKL

-294 KLDKAKSTFDEL
+294 KLDKAKSMLDEL
-306 KILVSKGNLEDAFKL
+306 KILISKGNLEDAFKL

-326 NLLIDI
+326 VFINDI
-332 ENSAKI
+332 ENTKI
-338 DKNEANSLR
+338 DKNEVNSLR

-368 ELHELAAKAEKNAAA
+368 ELHDLAAKAEKNAAA
-383 KRWIKNSLSILEQA
+383 KRWIKNSLSLLEQA

>member
-1 MNKTYF
+1 M
-7 VVLFL
+7 LFL

-18 TISTYAY
+18 TISTHAY

-47 LSNAES
+47 LSNTES

-59 QLYEQGSAE
+59 KLYEQGSAE

-76 KEENTEEARTHF
+76 KEENAEEARAHF
-88 LAAMKIFKEI
+88 LAAMRIFKEI
-98 GQQISQVRPVA
+98 GQQISQARPVA
-109 ERALAQDTN
+109 ELALAQDTN

-145 VEIDFQT
+145 VEIDFQA
-152 LDELIITA
+152 LDELITTA
-160 KNNYNSGDLGAAE
+160 RNNYNSGDLGSAE

-214 TLIVQAKDLGL
+214 ILIVQAKDLGL

-272 AIINNLEAKL
+272 AIIKNLEAKL

-294 KLDKAKSTFDEL
+294 KLDKAKSMLDEL
-306 KILVSKGNLEDAFKL
+306 KILISKGNLEDAFKL

-326 NLLIDI
+326 NFINDI
-332 ENSAKI
+332 ENTKI
-338 DKNEANSLR
+338 DKNEVNSLR
-347 SESLSESKTERIKL
+347 AESLSESKTERIKL

-383 KRWIKNSLSILEQA
+383 KRWIKNSFSLLEQA

>member
-1 MNKTYF
+1 M
-7 VVLFL
+7 LFL

-37 MQARDHIKLE
+37 TQARDHIKLE
-47 LSNAES
+47 LSNTES
-53 VPDEIK
+53 VSNEIK
-59 QLYEQGSAE
+59 KLYEQGSAE
-68 IDALNNAA
+68 IDALNNAV
-76 KEENTEEARTHF
+76 KEENAEEARTHF

-145 VEIDFQT
+145 VEIDFQA
-152 LDELIITA
+152 LDELITTA
-160 KNNYNSGDLGAAE
+160 KNNYNSGDLGSAE
-173 KTIGIL
+173 KNIGIL

-188 VLKDNADQKKAMRAK
+188 VLKDNADQKKTVRAK

-214 TLIVQAKDLGL
+214 ILIVQAKDLGL

-248 IAKQTKIIITLK
+248 IVKQTRIIITLK

-272 AIINNLEAKL
+272 AIINDLEAKL

-294 KLDKAKSTFDEL
+294 KLDKAKSMLDEL
-306 KILVSKGNLEDAFKL
+306 KILISKGNLEDAFKL

-326 NLLIDI
+326 VFINDI
-332 ENSAKI
+332 ENTKI
-338 DKNEANSLR
+338 DKNEVNSLR

-368 ELHELAAKAEKNAAA
+368 ELHDLAAKAEKNAAA
-383 KRWIKNSLSILEQA
+383 KRWIKNSFSLLEQA